1 MFQYVWLWFHLER
14 RDLAR
19 EVEHSEDADIVT
31 ASGFSDEL
39 VGQRLVQAKSE
50 AIVACDRDGVIRLWN
65 PGAERMFGYSRN
77 EALGQTLDIIIP
89 ERFRSRHWD
98 GFHAMI
104 RTGQSRYADGA
115 LLAVPGLRRDGSL
128 ISIEFTI
135 APMLDE
141 SNEVVGLVSVVRD
154 VTKTFEQLK
163 ALRKEVEASR
173 NGR

>member
-1 MFQYVWLWFHLER
+1 MFGYGSMWN
-14 RDLAR
+14 AAIGP
-19 EVEHSEDADIVT
+19 EVENDEEADIVR

-65 PGAERMFGYSRN
+65 PGAERMFGFSRN

-98 GFHAMI
+98 GFHTMM

-135 APMLDE
+135 APIRDE
-141 SNEVVGLVSVVRD
+141 SDEVVGLVSVIRD
-154 VTKTFEQLK
+154 VTKTFEQLR
-163 ALRKEVEASR
+163 ALRKEVERSG